1 MNLES
6 GKSGEGAAQQLEQS
20 GEAVA
25 TAGQQRGR
33 REWTPEELEI
43 IKKAKRRNLIFA
55 IVLGIVLLV
64 SGFLAG
70 KALRA
75 GHDAAVANAH
85 DAAAVAADFMAPQAG
100 IEMVADADV
109 VA

>member
-6 GKSGEGAAQQLEQS
+6 GESGKDAAQFEQS
-20 GEAVA
+20 GEAAA
-25 TAGQQRGR
+25 TAEQQRGE
-33 REWTPEELEI
+33 REWTSEELEI
-43 IKKAKRRNLIFA
+43 IEKVKRRNLIFA

-70 KALRA
+70 KAMRA
-75 GHDAAVANAH
+75 GHDAAVA
-85 DAAAVAADFMAPQAG
+85 DASVAPQAG
-100 IEMVADADV
+100 IEMVADTDV